1 RRKSASVLR
10 GSTSRST
17 DSPLTVRRTPWRS
30 AMVGPTPRRGERSAR
45 DDTGHLPAIVGRRVK
60 IAVRLEGLAD
70 ESLDGGKDGGVRTPA
85 RHERFSP
92 RDADRGRADA
102 AEHQA
107 GVPARAVGAPRDDHR
122 DADEREVT
130 VAPGKAGDRRPIPG
144 GRSRVAWRVRPPI
157 RSAPFTSRM

>member
-1 RRKSASVLR
+1 MTRCHWLASP
-10 GSTSRST
+10 TSST
-17 DSPLTVRRTPWRS
+17 DCPQSWSRTTWRA

-45 DDTGHLPAIVGRRVK
+45 DDTGHLPAIVCRRVK

-70 ESLDGGKDGGVRTPA
+70 ESLDGGNDGGVRTPA

-92 RDADRGRADA
+92 RDADRGRADV

-130 VAPGKAGDRRPIPG
+130 VARSEERRVGKE
-144 GRSRVAWRVRPPI
+144 GRE
-157 RSAPFTSRM
+157 